1 MRVNPMTNEFLR
13 YLIAR
18 ILENAQE
25 AAADL
30 AADKKSEF
38 KSGRRLAYYE
48 VLDIIQAEAEANGL
62 DLKALGLDMDLDK
75 AL

>member
-1 MRVNPMTNEFLR
+1 MTNEFLR
-13 YLIAR
+13 YLITR

-48 VLDIIQAEAEANGL
+48 VLDIIQAEANGL

>member
-1 MRVNPMTNEFLR
+1 MTNEFLR
-13 YLIAR
+13 HLIAR

-48 VLDIIQAEAEANGL
+48 VLDIIQAEAKANGL
-62 DLKALGLDMDLDK
+62 SLCITACITVNKTRLCRF
-75 AL
+75 